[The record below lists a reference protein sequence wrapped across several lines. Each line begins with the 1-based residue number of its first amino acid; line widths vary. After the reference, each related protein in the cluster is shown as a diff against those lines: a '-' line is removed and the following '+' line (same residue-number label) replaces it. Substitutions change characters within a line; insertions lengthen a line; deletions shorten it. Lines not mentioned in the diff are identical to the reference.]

1 MPPCP
6 ADLCYGYLLR
16 HGATENNLA
25 KPPRLQ
31 GRGLDS
37 PLSNAGREQ
46 AEAAARALSRVPLAA
61 VFSSPLLRARET
73 AELIADPH
81 ALSVQVVEDLIEVD
95 VGEWEGRSWVEIAR
109 NDTERHQQ
117 FVSQPELHGYRG
129 GENLT
134 QVRERVVPAIRQIL
148 ADHGAQHVA
157 IVAHNVVN
165 RTYLGTLMGLPLA
178 RSRDLAQSNCGINVV
193 RYRGGEVKLLSMN
206 SVFHLSD
213 GVRSI

>member
-1 MPPCP
+1 MLPCP

-37 PLSNAGREQ
+37 PLSAAGREQ
-46 AEAAARALSRVPLAA
+46 AEAAASALSAVELVA

-73 AELIADPH
+73 AEQIADPH
-81 ALSVQVVEDLIEVD
+81 SLSVQVVDDLIEVD
-95 VGEWEGRSWVEIAR
+95 VGQWEGRSWVDIAR
-109 NDTERHQQ
+109 NDADRHQQ
-117 FVSQPELHGYRG
+117 FVSQPDIHGYRG

-148 ADHGAQHVA
+148 ADHVGQHVA
-157 IVAHNVVN
+157 IIAHNVVN
-165 RTYLGTLMGLPLA
+165 RTFLGSLMGLSLA
-178 RSRDLAQSNCGINVV
+178 QSRDLAQSNCGINVI
-193 RYRGGEVKLLSMN
+193 RYRHGKVKLLSMN
-206 SVFHLSD
+206 SVFHLPE
-213 GVRSI
+213 GVRSV